1 MIGGPTTASLLNTST
16 NTIVAQFFSSTPGN
30 GEPVTDNNFAAFG
43 PDGNSVWMVLAC
55 GGVPY
60 CTTVDGAATEVVGL
74 SVPSGKLIAQFAVPS
89 DSLNIAFPTAS

>member
-1 MIGGPTTASLLNTST
+1 
-16 NTIVAQFFSSTPGN
+16 
-30 GEPVTDNNFAAFG
+30 
-43 PDGNSVWMVLAC
+43 MVLAC

-89 DSLNIAFPTAS
+89 DSLNIAFPTASPQ